1 MITVLSGIFIA
12 EIVLQA
18 VLFIRLFRAHD
29 VRFRKLSIL
38 TVTCFVQLLLFLVTL
53 FDTTRFPELYFFYF
67 VLSAICAL
75 ISICFDIVAYITLQT
90 ILQRLKLE
98 SGVTKI
104 AFTAFKGFIIVDAF
118 LLLTNPMHGLAFF
131 MRQLPLGNF
140 SVVLFPELR
149 IWGQIHCYV
158 LLLQTLTMAV
168 ALFYRGIS
176 LPFLYGIKY
185 LLFCLCITLTY
196 VISILFIYL
205 APAFYLHFALMI
217 LISLSPFFLYFIV
230 YHNRPF
236 LTTAYIRQMVIDK
249 LGSPVVLF
257 DVDNLLVDY
266 NSDAAALF
274 APDDG
279 IINRLTLSEF
289 LKQRLGNQLRER
301 NSSTIEEVSVSDAAG
316 SPQVFK
322 LDYSKLY
329 DAKKKNLGTLLL
341 FHNITELKA
350 LYNSMEKTAMTDMLT
365 GLASRVML
373 EKKITEINL
382 YRKYPYCAVVCNI
395 NGLNLIST
403 GFGENAES
411 AAVMHVADIL
421 RTHLR
426 ASDFAAYADG
436 NIVVLMSDTQ
446 EADAKLVFSRISDLL
461 QKDTTFNFHLSFE
474 YGIAEKISRDSD
486 IQLTIAQ
493 AQAAMLK
500 KKLVTNRYAEESIV
514 GSLQKA
520 LRESSFETEQHSLRV
535 QELCVKIAD
544 ELNLPKEQYT
554 DLKLL
559 ALFHDIGKLSV
570 PHELLSKPEPLTEDE
585 SQIMMMHTINGSK
598 VAQAS
603 KELASIARGILC
615 HHEHWDGS
623 GYPNGFAGEQI
634 PFLARIVSVADAYDV
649 MTHDRPW
656 MAAMSSEV
664 ARERIRVQAGKQ
676 FDPAIVKA
684 FLQISL

>member
-1 MITVLSGIFIA
+1 M
-12 EIVLQA
+12 
-18 VLFIRLFRAHD
+18 
-29 VRFRKLSIL
+29 
-38 TVTCFVQLLLFLVTL
+38 
-53 FDTTRFPELYFFYF
+53 
-67 VLSAICAL
+67 
-75 ISICFDIVAYITLQT
+75 
-90 ILQRLKLE
+90 
-98 SGVTKI
+98 
-104 AFTAFKGFIIVDAF
+104 
-118 LLLTNPMHGLAFF
+118 
-131 MRQLPLGNF
+131 
-140 SVVLFPELR
+140 
-149 IWGQIHCYV
+149 
-158 LLLQTLTMAV
+158 
-168 ALFYRGIS
+168 
-176 LPFLYGIKY
+176 
-185 LLFCLCITLTY
+185 
-196 VISILFIYL
+196 
-205 APAFYLHFALMI
+205 
-217 LISLSPFFLYFIV
+217 
-230 YHNRPF
+230 
-236 LTTAYIRQMVIDK
+236 
-249 LGSPVVLF
+249 
-257 DVDNLLVDY
+257 
-266 NSDAAALF
+266 
-274 APDDG
+274 
-279 IINRLTLSEF
+279 
-289 LKQRLGNQLRER
+289 
-301 NSSTIEEVSVSDAAG
+301 
-316 SPQVFK
+316 
-322 LDYSKLY
+322 
-329 DAKKKNLGTLLL
+329 
-341 FHNITELKA
+341 
-350 LYNSMEKTAMTDMLT
+350 
-365 GLASRVML
+365 
-373 EKKITEINL
+373 
-382 YRKYPYCAVVCNI
+382 CNI

-603 KELASIARGILC
+603 KELAPIARCILC
-615 HHEHWDGS
+615 HDEHWDGS
-623 GYPNGFAGEQI
+623 GYPEKLKGEEI
-634 PFLARIVSVADAYDV
+634 PLEARIMAIADVYDALTSRRSYKNAWKEEDAYQEILRGRG
-649 MTHDRPW
+649 T
-656 MAAMSSEV
+656 
-664 ARERIRVQAGKQ
+664 Q
-676 FDPAIVKA
+676 FDPEIVDA
-684 FLQISL
+684 FVAAHDQILAVREKYRDSYSSSTKT